1 MKTLYLLEAYPES
14 FEPAP
19 GTIISLTPEVSYKL
33 RKQTISFS
41 IPEDYFPLENLNS
54 LESSYKK
61 IFKEWIDYF
70 DGVIFKHFDYLHSL
84 KVRAAR
90 LYGYY
95 LKLLIDPFVVK
106 IFLLRAIFEK
116 ENPEKVVF
124 VSYDS
129 KEQPVDFQL
138 VIKGCS
144 VISLLIPLFCRR
156 YDAELNSVL
165 VTPHG
170 AENSKKILA
179 IKSSLKSKIKGGLLN
194 LYTLFNNLS
203 PKRINAPAVFCLSSG
218 WTNELIDMACN
229 HNYRIFYRK
238 NEFLLNTYYEEKI
251 LKTDLDYGLYLFEEF
266 AGFEFAYLLRERM
279 RYVTDVICP
288 ALENAI
294 RHYRDYFEKKN
305 VKYVIASN
313 NSKFDQFSIMAAAYS
328 DISVVAVMM
337 THGYSIF
344 DCPMHWLLTE
354 HACNLYLTFS
364 DELKDYFS
372 NVVFRNGNTD
382 IAVETSALWLNRYK
396 QKHEVIN
403 RKTKPVVLYIPTMF
417 MEGGERLDGATYTD
431 TWYFRHQEKLLRYF
445 ASEKNYQF
453 IWKSLKTGEKIW
465 DSAEYLKND
474 MSEDNVTFTGGR
486 LTNFFQLADFAILD
500 YPSTP
505 FLETVMAGIP
515 TLALYHESLRIR
527 DSALEFWGNITK
539 PFATTEHAIEMIS
552 SFLRDDPSKYL
563 KKIPINDND
572 PFEILERY
580 ARTVGSN
587 KRN

>member
-1 MKTLYLLEAYPES
+1 M
-14 FEPAP
+14 
-19 GTIISLTPEVSYKL
+19 G
-33 RKQTISFS
+33 KQSITFS

-70 DGVIFKHFDYLHSL
+70 DGVIFKHFDYLDSL

-90 LYGYY
+90 LYGSY
-95 LKLLIDPFVVK
+95 LKLLIDPFVAK

-129 KEQPVDFQL
+129 KEQPGNFQL
-138 VIKGCS
+138 IVKRCS

-156 YDAELNSVL
+156 YDAELNSEL
-165 VTPHG
+165 ITPHE
-170 AENSKKILA
+170 AENSRKMLA
-179 IKSSLKSKIKGGLLN
+179 IKSTLKSKIKGGLLN

-203 PKRINAPAVFCLSSG
+203 PKRINTSAVCFLSRG

-229 HNYRIFYRK
+229 HNYRILYRK
-238 NEFLLNTYYEEKI
+238 NEPLLNTYYEEKI
-251 LKTDLDYGLYLFEEF
+251 LKTDLDYGLDVFDKF
-266 AGFEFAYLLRERM
+266 AGFEFTYLLREHM
-279 RYVTDVICP
+279 HYLTDVICP
-288 ALENAI
+288 ALQNAI

-313 NSKFDQFSIMAAAYS
+313 NSQFDQFSIMAAAYS
-328 DISVVAVMM
+328 DISVVAVLM

-372 NVVFRNGNTD
+372 NVVFRDERT
-382 IAVETSALWLNRYK
+382 AVETSSLWLSRYAK
-396 QKHEVIN
+396 KDVLRN
-403 RKTKPVVLYIPTMF
+403 KRRKRNVLYIPTMF
-417 MEGGERLDGATYTD
+417 MEEKVRLDGATYTG

-445 ASEKNYQF
+445 LYERDYQF
-453 IWKSLKTGEKIW
+453 IWKSLKTGEKVW

-474 MSEDNVTFTGGR
+474 MAEDNVLFTGGR
-486 LTNFFQLADFAILD
+486 LTTFFQLADFAILD

-515 TLALYHESLRIR
+515 TLALYHKSLSVR
-527 DSALEFWGNITK
+527 DSALEFWGDITK
-539 PFATTEHAIEMIS
+539 PFATTEHAIEMIR
-552 SFLRDDPSKYL
+552 SFLRDDPEKYL
-563 KKIPINDND
+563 KEIPINDND

-580 ARTVGSN
+580 AKTVDSIN
-587 KRN
+587 RN